1 MTVAAPCRLALLVAL
16 CLVLAAVPALGKKS
30 EEEKSAETA
39 EPSVLQLE
47 SKALARHPEVL
58 EALRNARAHPDD
70 AEAYDHLGQVL
81 SSKGGYLDAIEAFE
95 HAAGLAPG
103 NQAYRNNLGVA
114 LLKTGEASKA
124 LKTFEE
130 ALEIDALDPVTH
142 YNLGVANQAAGN
154 YDKALESFETAFL
167 LDPDL
172 ADPEKNPAVV
182 NNPNMMA
189 INLRVYLRTV
199 GSNPGIYKST
209 DEN

>member
-1 MTVAAPCRLALLVAL
+1 MTAASCRTALLVAL
-16 CLVLAAVPALGKKS
+16 CLVLAVLPALAKKS
-30 EEEKSAETA
+30 DKEKAAETA
-39 EPSVLQLE
+39 EPSVFQLE
-47 SKALARHPEVL
+47 SQALARHPEVL

-70 AEAYDHLGQVL
+70 AAAFDQLGQVL
-81 SSKGGYLDAIEAFE
+81 SSKGGYRDAIDVFE

-114 LLKTGEASKA
+114 LLKTGDAAKA
-124 LKTFEE
+124 LKAFEE

-142 YNLGVANQAAGN
+142 YNLGVANQTAGN

-199 GSNPGIYKST
+199 GSNPGIYKSS